1 MPYYIY
7 RVTPVGPIRQLA
19 KITQF
24 EAFKEAS
31 TEAKR
36 LRRES
41 ELRAGRADQD
51 HLRLQRAAGRGTAE
65 RAARRGADDRRG
77 LLTLMAPSANRR
89 K

>member
-36 LRRES
+36 LRREAGLAPG
-41 ELRAGRADQD
+41 ELIKTIFAENELQAEELLSQPAREDFADGED
-51 HLRLQRAAGRGTAE
+51 Y
-65 RAARRGADDRRG
+65 
-77 LLTLMAPSANRR
+77 
-89 K
+89 